1 MLAAIMMFLLLAA
14 VVAAAGVVL
23 ATAAD
28 AIAEGTGLGR
38 LLVGSILLAAA
49 TSLPELSVDL
59 AAVRQGLPDLAVG
72 DLLGSSLMNL
82 LILASLDLVVR
93 SRGGMLSREA
103 ASHALSGTLSI
114 ALTALVAAGILAGDR
129 LPAVGFAGIG
139 GWAWAVLVAYLL
151 GARMVFLDQR
161 ISLRM
166 ATEAALDEGGREGGG
181 GRAASPDRPGKRL
194 VVPVV
199 AFALATVVL
208 LLAGPRLATTAE
220 DLATRTGIGRTFVG
234 TTLVAVT
241 TSLPELVASITAI
254 RLNAFAMVVGNVFG
268 SNAFNMVL
276 VVPLD
281 AAGPGRLLA
290 EVSPVHAVTAL
301 AAIVATSIAVLGQLY
316 HVERRIRLVEPDA
329 ALVLLVV
336 FGALGLVY
344 RLG

>member
-1 MLAAIMMFLLLAA
+1 MIAAILMFLVLAA

-28 AIAEGTGLGR
+28 AIADRTGMGR

-129 LPAVGFAGIG
+129 LPAVGLAGIG
-139 GWAWAVLVAYLL
+139 GWAWAVLVSYLL

-161 ISLRM
+161 ISLR
-166 ATEAALDEGGREGGG
+166 AAEAAGGGVSREGG
-181 GRAASPDRPGKRL
+181 PGKTAADRSGLRL
-194 VVPVV
+194 AGPVV

-220 DLATRTGIGRTFVG
+220 DLAARTGIGRSFVG

-254 RLNAFAMVVGNVFG
+254 RLGAFDMVVGNVFG

-281 AAGPGRLLA
+281 AVGPGRLLA

-301 AAIVATSIAVLGQLY
+301 ASILATSVAVLGQLY

-329 ALVLLVV
+329 ALVLLIV

>member
-1 MLAAIMMFLLLAA
+1 MVAVILTFLMLAVL
-14 VVAAAGVVL
+14 VAAAGVVL
-23 ATAAD
+23 AAAAD
-28 AIAEGTGLGR
+28 AIAERTGLGR

-82 LILASLDLVVR
+82 LILASLDLIVR
-93 SRGGMLSREA
+93 SRGGMLTREA

-114 ALTALVAAGILAGDR
+114 ALTALVAAAILAGER
-129 LPAVGFAGIG
+129 LPAVGLGGIG
-139 GWAWAVLVAYLL
+139 GWAWAVLLAYGL

-161 ISLRM
+161 ISLRAAM
-166 ATEAALDEGGREGGG
+166 EAGGEAERRAEGSG
-181 GRAASPDRPGKRL
+181 AAAVHRSPQRL
-194 VVPVV
+194 FGPVA
-199 AFALATVVL
+199 AFGLATIVL

-220 DLATRTGIGRTFVG
+220 DLAARTGIGRTFVG
-234 TTLVAVT
+234 TTLVALT

-254 RLNAFAMVVGNVFG
+254 RLRAFDMVVGNVFG

-281 AAGPGRLLA
+281 AASPGRLLA

-301 AAIVATSIAVLGQLY
+301 AAILATSIAVLGQLY
-316 HVERRIRLVEPDA
+316 HGERRIRLVEPDA